1 MQCIKYWITKNKKSR
16 ERCIEKWN
24 TTYSMVLYFIF
35 LAPFLFFCTPIF
47 CVKFAIID
55 NESVLCTIFQAI
67 CCEHFTCIDLLQ
79 VEIINDPMGRQSTT
93 EDDTLKKKFSATAKI
108 AALLSSGSSSK
119 SDTSVFG
126 EKSSGK
132 KSSGIV
138 MKLDHLSRVW
148 DWVEFG

>member
-1 MQCIKYWITKNKKSR
+1 
-16 ERCIEKWN
+16 
-24 TTYSMVLYFIF
+24 
-35 LAPFLFFCTPIF
+35 
-47 CVKFAIID
+47 
-55 NESVLCTIFQAI
+55 
-67 CCEHFTCIDLLQ
+67 
-79 VEIINDPMGRQSTT
+79 MGRQSTT

-138 MKLDHLSRVW
+138 MKSDYLSRVW
-148 DWVEFG
+148 DWVEFGLQSLGFYGMITNRFSPLWVSDCDMYFK

>member
-1 MQCIKYWITKNKKSR
+1 
-16 ERCIEKWN
+16 
-24 TTYSMVLYFIF
+24 
-35 LAPFLFFCTPIF
+35 
-47 CVKFAIID
+47 
-55 NESVLCTIFQAI
+55 
-67 CCEHFTCIDLLQ
+67 
-79 VEIINDPMGRQSTT
+79 MGRQSTT

-138 MKLDHLSRVW
+138 MKSDYLSRVW
-148 DWVEFG
+148 VEFGLQSLGFYGVITTRFSPSLGFWFLSST

>member
-1 MQCIKYWITKNKKSR
+1 
-16 ERCIEKWN
+16 
-24 TTYSMVLYFIF
+24 
-35 LAPFLFFCTPIF
+35 
-47 CVKFAIID
+47 
-55 NESVLCTIFQAI
+55 
-67 CCEHFTCIDLLQ
+67 
-79 VEIINDPMGRQSTT
+79 MGRQSTT

-138 MKLDHLSRVW
+138 MKSDYLSRVW
-148 DWVEFG
+148 DWVTVFGFLWDDYHQVFPSLGFWFLSST